1 MKKEQKLSVTAIIFY
16 VFAVL
21 FLAYSAFMI
30 FTAYEY
36 VAGYVEQGTISYGKD
51 FKDILSVYVQQAGP
65 YLVYALLLYGI
76 GYIIDVVTKIK
87 GSMNMEVKEV
97 LSTDKKEYNTA
108 KLDNKEHEKVIA
120 AKEAAVNTVKSETKK
135 ASKKDDVKK
144 EEPKK
149 EEKAEAKKE
158 NTKAD
163 AKKETKPKS
172 TKTKAKKA
180 DVEKTDKTKPQEK
193 KEESAEAVETK

>member
-87 GSMNMEVKEV
+87 GSMGMEVKEV
-97 LSTDKKEYNTA
+97 LSMDSKDYKTA
-108 KLDNKEHEKVIA
+108 KLENKEKAIA
-120 AKEAAVNTVKSETKK
+120 VKEEAVKTVKPETKK

-149 EEKAEAKKE
+149 DEKAEAKKE

-180 DVEKTDKTKPQEK
+180 DTEKTDKTKPQEK